1 MSRDSYLNIFCR
13 IRVGVVSI
21 KFHTL
26 ISEQLS
32 IVHSFG
38 KSDTRKPN
46 LKCDQN
52 FSNYNKLASLEPT
65 LVWNSA
71 DGQNDLLTGVE
82 CRAPSVAKKH
92 QFWRKEA
99 FERAVSIKQKHK
111 FDDIIDD
118 NPKNHSDWQ
127 CCDDVK
133 KKVQEPAQ
141 GDHLKL
147 SV

>member
-1 MSRDSYLNIFCR
+1 MIFFSQWKR
-13 IRVGVVSI
+13 PL
-21 KFHTL
+21 T
-26 ISEQLS
+26 
-32 IVHSFG
+32 HSFG
-38 KSDTRKPN
+38 EFGASFGLNMYMIEHLQGIFPQEMTP
-46 LKCDQN
+46 LPL
-52 FSNYNKLASLEPT
+52 SLAENKLARLEDT

-82 CRAPSVAKKH
+82 CRAPSVAKNH